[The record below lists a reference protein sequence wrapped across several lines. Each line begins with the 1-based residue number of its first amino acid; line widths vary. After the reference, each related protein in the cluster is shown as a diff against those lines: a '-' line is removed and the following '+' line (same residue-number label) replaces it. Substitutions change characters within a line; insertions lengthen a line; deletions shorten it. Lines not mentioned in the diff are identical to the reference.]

1 MTMLFGHRI
10 DGKPMKAAPVSAPTR
25 FNVRRAGDEQIA
37 ETSPWQGRPTSTP
50 EGLGGLEPLNLWH
63 ATGFAGGL

>member
-10 DGKPMKAAPVSAPTR
+10 DGKPMKAAPVSASG
-25 FNVRRAGDEQIA
+25 RAGDEQIA